1 MHASRLIRFIASM
14 ILVLSTFAGDAAAAD
29 YEEVIYY
36 HNDALGSPILAT
48 GADGELLWREDY
60 SPYGSRLLHESRET
74 DCSGGSCRQI
84 ESPWDEKQWFTGK
97 LEETPVGVQYFGARW
112 YEPEIGR
119 FWSVDPVE
127 FDEGNIFSF
136 NRYVYA
142 NANPYRYVDPDG
154 RSPIDVIFLAADIGR
169 LVAAAYSGN
178 PGAIQSAAMDVAF
191 SVAGVLSPIPGLGK
205 AAKVAKAGNLA
216 KAAKSAGS
224 TKKLPVPTSGQK
236 VYRVFGGDSSAG
248 GASWSPVNPAR
259 IKDYRNLAGLPSGG
273 ASGTN
278 NHGRFVIEAT
288 LQDPSKVVR
297 IRSALPLDGNVGGI
311 PEFIIPNALENNAVK
326 VKKVSGVNPEF

>member
-154 RSPIDVIFLAADIGR
+154 NLPLLVPLIFLGKEIAGEVFTHYTGLPAPTIKAIGR
-169 LVAAAYSGN
+169 K
-178 PGAIQSAAMDVAF
+178 
-191 SVAGVLSPIPGLGK
+191 VLSEAVEK
-205 AAKVAKAGNLA
+205 ASKQI
-216 KAAKSAGS
+216 AKSAVKKAPRS
-224 TKKLPVPTSGQK
+224 TTAYRQGTFANDAIEWKGNFVKGKQWATDNPLSTQDYAKK
-236 VYRVFGGDSSAG
+236 Y
-248 GASWSPVNPAR
+248 
-259 IKDYRNLAGLPSGG
+259 GLPAENTGKPDWIVKGQVDGKYSMRPAP
-273 ASGTN
+273 ASHN
-278 NHGRFVIEAT
+278 
-288 LQDPSKVVR
+288 QPSNT
-297 IRSALPLDGNVGGI
+297 GGGI
-311 PEFIIPNALENNAVK
+311 EILPDNANAVRLK
-326 VKKVSGVNPEF
+326 WFHMPN